1 MSVFDYDKNQDNQ
14 KPFHAAGMAENA
26 AKRAT
31 EDNQDKY
38 AKQDNTPSGGN
49 EEHFSLNDDRRVKV
63 LSPGALVAKRF
74 FRNRLAVV
82 GLSILIFMFVFSF
95 IGGLLSPYGEDEFF
109 YREDQINKEF
119 AVVTENSDF
128 RYMAKDSNLFGSAVQ
143 AQTMLAIQKNSE
155 SFSYNGT
162 NYALA
167 QEGSDFYSISSGGKL
182 IGIAYKDV
190 VSSSDGQALSF
201 EFVYTALKSY
211 AALAQEVEEEA
222 EQETAGVSEATG
234 ATDDAAEPAEP
245 EEVIEPAV
253 KTFTVDGLT
262 YTIEEDGGVLQG
274 EKEVAYISRYIV
286 QPIMPDIFLSRD
298 FKEKLIDTIAVG
310 GTKFTY
316 TDESLILDDEPE
328 AALDGEEAGIGAM
341 DDALVEED
349 DTASD
354 ATIEY
359 TIERSQNHVNWIIRQ
374 QQSSRQYDSYSFPSA
389 KHWLGTD
396 KYGMDMLTRLM
407 YGGRVSLMIGFIVI
421 IIETVLGVILG
432 GIAGYFGGWVDNLIM
447 RLVDI
452 FYCIPSMPIILIL
465 GAAMD
470 QQRVEPGKRLIYLM
484 LILGILGWAGIARLV
499 RGQILS
505 LREQEFMTATEACGI
520 SVKSRI
526 FKHLIP
532 NVIPQLIVNCTMGL
546 GSVIITEATLSFLG
560 LGVKFPFASW
570 GNIIND
576 VNNTH
581 VLTTYWFIWIPAGL
595 LLLLTVLAFNL
606 VGDGLRDAFDP
617 KMKR

>member
-14 KPFHAAGMAENA
+14 KPLHAAGMAENA

-262 YTIEEDGGVLQG
+262 YTIDEDGGVLQG

-316 TDESLILDDEPE
+316 TDESLILDDEPD
-328 AALDGEEAGIGAM
+328 AALDGEETGIGAM

-354 ATIEY
+354 ATMEY
-359 TIERSQNHVNWIIRQ
+359 TIERSQNHANWIIRQ

>member
-245 EEVIEPAV
+245 EEVSEPAA

-262 YTIEEDGGVLQG
+262 YTIAEDGGVLQG

-298 FKEKLIDTIAVG
+298 FKEKLIDTIAAG
-310 GTKFTY
+310 ETKFTY
-316 TDESLILDDEPE
+316 TDESLILDDEAD
-328 AALDGEEAGIGAM
+328 AALESDEAGIGAM
-341 DDALVEED
+341 DDGLVEED
-349 DTASD
+349 NTASS
-354 ATIEY
+354 ATAEY
-359 TIERSQNHVNWIIRQ
+359 TIERSQNHTNWIIRQ

>member
-245 EEVIEPAV
+245 EEVSEPAA

-262 YTIEEDGGVLQG
+262 YTIDEDGGVLQG

-286 QPIMPDIFLSRD
+286 QAIMPDIFLSRD
-298 FKEKLIDTIAVG
+298 FKEKLIDTIAAG
-310 GTKFTY
+310 ETKFTY
-316 TDESLILDDEPE
+316 TDESLILDDEPD
-328 AALDGEEAGIGAM
+328 AALESDEAGIGAM
-341 DDALVEED
+341 DDGLVEED
-349 DTASD
+349 NTASS
-354 ATIEY
+354 ATAEY
-359 TIERSQNHVNWIIRQ
+359 TIERSQNHANWIIRQ